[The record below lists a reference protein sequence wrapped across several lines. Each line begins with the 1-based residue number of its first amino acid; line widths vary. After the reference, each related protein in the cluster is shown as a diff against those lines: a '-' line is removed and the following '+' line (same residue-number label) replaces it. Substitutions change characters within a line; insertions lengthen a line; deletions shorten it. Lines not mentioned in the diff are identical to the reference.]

1 MDMFFFWHLSGVLVD
16 VIDSLRHSRLFLQR
30 LFFGLKNPSF
40 WLSHNILFLRILAF
54 WLFLWLFYSILSV
67 VLLLL
72 ITDKEMGY
80 KEIGRIFLLAIDA
93 ASALLALAHMV

>member
-1 MDMFFFWHLSGVLVD
+1 MFFFWHLSAVLVD
-16 VIDSLRHSRLFLQR
+16 VVDSLRHSKLFLQR

-54 WLFLWLFYSILSV
+54 WLFLWLFSSILSE

-72 ITDKEMGY
+72 ITDNEMGY
-80 KEIGRIFLLAIDA
+80 IETGRIFLIAVE
-93 ASALLALAHMV
+93 ALLALLALTHMV